1 MRSYL
6 VSTIAFAAVLA
17 LSGCSGEKSAD
28 ASVDASEAATE
39 AAAAAVDAASA
50 DKAGPGLSGAVAP
63 GVAFTYNYAFTLPS
77 KAIAQIQQ
85 QHAAACERLGATR
98 CRVTGMR
105 YEQPGEDRVEA
116 RLDFLL
122 APDLAHRFGSEG
134 IAAVE
139 AADGKLANAT
149 VNGENAGDA
158 IVLSQQDSAAVT
170 AEIAR
175 LDARLKAKGLTAAE
189 RVELQ
194 RRVDDLHQ
202 QLQGQSSERR
212 SKEASLATT
221 PVSFAYASEGLLG
234 GGNTFGKA
242 ASASWGSMESALSF
256 VLLLAGVALPWIGL
270 IALLVLGWRWLKRR
284 AAPAPVLGASEPSPT
299 S

>member
-1 MRSYL
+1 MRSVL
-6 VSTIAFAAVLA
+6 VSPTASTLAITALLA
-17 LSGCSGEKSAD
+17 LAGCSAEKAADASAD
-28 ASVDASEAATE
+28 ASEATTG
-39 AAAAAVDAASA
+39 AAASAVDAAAA
-50 DKAGPGLSGAVAP
+50 DKAGLGIGGAVAP
-63 GVAFTYNYAFTLPS
+63 GVAFTYNYAFTLPAKS
-77 KAIAQIQQ
+77 ISGMQQ

-139 AADGKLANAT
+139 QADGKLANAT

-175 LDARLKAKGLTAAE
+175 LDARLKAKGLTAPE
-189 RVELQ
+189 RAELQ
-194 RRVDDLHQ
+194 TRVDDLHQ
-202 QLQGQSSERR
+202 QLQGQASDRR

-221 PVSFAYASEGLLG
+221 PVSFAYASESLLG
-234 GGNTFGKA
+234 GANTFGKA
-242 ASASWGSMESALSF
+242 ASASWSSMESALSF
-256 VLLLAGVALPWIGL
+256 ALLLGGVALPWIGL
-270 IALLVLGWRWLKRR
+270 LVLLLLGWRWLKRR
-284 AAPAPVLGASEPSPT
+284 AAPIAVEPSPT